1 VNLKE
6 AQVEVYRE
14 SAAVSDTPF
23 GYAYRAVQ
31 VFTRDESV
39 VSQVIAGVVVP
50 VERILQA
57 SRTPTG

>member
-1 VNLKE
+1 LKE

-14 SAAVSDTPF
+14 PAAVSDAPF

-39 VSQVIAGVVVP
+39 VSQVIAGVAVP
-50 VERILQA
+50 VSRILRA